1 MSSTL
6 GAMVGSHEAM
16 GGAGDVLAADTKRN
30 GLAASTAS
38 LGSRMQMCD
47 AQLSPK
53 FTLNM
58 NYGR

>member
-1 MSSTL
+1 
-6 GAMVGSHEAM
+6 M